1 MLAFSSLRRLGWL
14 WVLFVVGA
22 LAACQAAAEPA
33 TAEATA
39 PPLQTIRLPMG
50 YIPNIQYAPFYVA
63 VERGYFREAGFEIEF
78 DYSFET
84 DGVRLVAAGEV
95 PFAVAS
101 GEQVLMARDQGLPVV
116 YVMAWW
122 QKFPVAVIAA
132 EDAGVREP
140 ADLEGQRI
148 GLPGLFGATYIGL
161 TALLHYAGL
170 TEADVTLEA
179 IGFNQVEALATGQ
192 VPVVVGYVTNEP
204 IQLRHQGYA
213 ITVLPV
219 ADYVSLAS
227 NGIITSETMIAEH
240 PEQVRA
246 FVRALYRGLQD
257 VVNDPDVGYEASLAH
272 VEGLADLDQGVQM
285 EILHTAIQY
294 WWTGGEPPLGHA
306 DLEAWQ
312 NMHDLLLDMGLLSQP
327 QDIEAAVTNEFVP

>member
-1 MLAFSSLRRLGWL
+1 MFSRYRRFGWMGLLGLAF
-14 WVLFVVGA
+14 VLLVGA
-22 LAACQAAAEPA
+22 CGHAATPTPTA
-33 TAEATA
+33 TE

-63 VERGYFREAGFEIEF
+63 VERGYFREAGFAISF

-84 DGVRLVAAGEV
+84 DGVRLVAANEV

-122 QKFPVAVIAA
+122 QRFPVAVIAA
-132 EDAGVREP
+132 AEANVQTP
-140 ADLEGQRI
+140 ADLKGQRI

-170 TEADVTLEA
+170 HEEDVTLEP

-204 IQLRHQGYA
+204 IQLRHQGYE
-213 ITVLPV
+213 IHVLPV
-219 ADYVSLAS
+219 ADYVNLAS
-227 NGIITSETMIAEH
+227 NGIITSERQIAEH

-257 VVNDPDVGYEASLAH
+257 VIHDPEAAYEISLRY
-272 VEGLADLDQGVQM
+272 VDGLAEQDKGVQM
-285 EILHTAIQY
+285 EILHTAIAY
-294 WWTGGEPPLGHA
+294 WWQEGGQPLGRA
-306 DLEAWQ
+306 DLEAWRNTNQ
-312 NMHDLLLDMGLLSQP
+312 LLVEMGLIAQP
-327 QDIEAAVTNEFVP
+327 QDLDEAVTNAFVP